1 MNQAQAFL
9 NVIRTEITHRAPD
22 VEGDLEAGRN
32 FATVRQVGYMSGL
45 LRKVGVP
52 EQWRLWMVGQI
63 VGRPLHESTKELHW
77 AEAGAIIDTILSDPY
92 EAEDAIGEILDE
104 ALGHCAAK
112 VARQNGKRRVVVYE
126 QPTLFA

>member
-1 MNQAQAFL
+1 MNQAQTFL
-9 NVIRTEITHRAPD
+9 NVVRTEITHRSPD

-32 FATVRQVGYMSGL
+32 FATVKQVGYMSGL
-45 LRKVGVP
+45 LRKAGVP

-63 VGRPLHESTKELHW
+63 IGRQLIESTKELHW
-77 AEAGAIIDTILSDPY
+77 AEASAIIDTILADEW
-92 EAEDAIGEILDE
+92 EAKDAIGEILDE

-112 VARQNGKRRVVVYE
+112 VARQNGKRRMVVYE